1 VRRSPNAPFNEEF
14 NLGQTMLRVKD
25 AKKSLAFYTGALGMT
40 LLTARHF
47 DDFSLY
53 FLSKCFHHYSAA
65 VSICLLSVLQR
76 CTCTVYTVVTSCMYA
91 SELISLVVSE
101 LANCVSVQV

>member
-1 VRRSPNAPFNEEF
+1 VRRSPNAPFKEEF

-53 FLSKCFHHYSAA
+53 FLSKLLCGHHHALQCYCEYQCMRLESCSA
-65 VSICLLSVLQR
+65 L
-76 CTCTVYTVVTSCMYA
+76 YA
-91 SELISLVVSE
+91 HC
-101 LANCVSVQV
+101 NK